1 MDWKNYILDAP
12 YNTLNL
18 PNGESLNFSNP
29 QEQSKSIKMENNIK
43 TDSKTN
49 FYDATN
55 KMVNDYLKNNQ
66 TMYDNIGKY
75 YDSYLFN
82 RKFDEYIKKV
92 DTERELK
99 NKIELT
105 DLNTIANIEILPY
118 QLPINKL
125 LIQLKNIWLNF
136 FINLTNFNNPFTNFK
151 ISDLFY
157 YGITLI
163 IIFLLIIILRLFFE

>member
-1 MDWKNYILDAP
+1 MMVYGN
-12 YNTLNL
+12 
-18 PNGESLNFSNP
+18 
-29 QEQSKSIKMENNIK
+29 MENNIK

-118 QLPINKL
+118 QLPINEI
-125 LIQLKNIWLNF
+125 LINLKNLWFYIFDNVIKLNLSLDILNTDNLFYFGISFIVIYIFFVMLNF
-136 FINLTNFNNPFTNFK
+136 
-151 ISDLFY
+151 
-157 YGITLI
+157 
-163 IIFLLIIILRLFFE
+163 IFE

>member
-1 MDWKNYILDAP
+1 MNLKNSILDAP

-18 PNGESLNFSNP
+18 PNGESLNFINP
-29 QEQSKSIKMENNIK
+29 QEKGELIKNENNAE
-43 TDSKTN
+43 TDAKNN
-49 FYDATN
+49 FYDVST
-55 KMVNDYLKNNQ
+55 KMANDYLKNNQ

-92 DTERELK
+92 DKERELK

-118 QLPINKL
+118 QLPIDKL

-136 FINLTNFNNPFTNFK
+136 FVNLTNFNNPFNDFK

-163 IIFLLIIILRLFFE
+163 IIFLLIIILTLFFE

>member
-43 TDSKTN
+43 TDSKNN

-75 YDSYLFN
+75 YGETPHCWLYYYQQKRSYPPFGKDYVGQNNLNSIKRLN
-82 RKFDEYIKKV
+82 R
-92 DTERELK
+92 T
-99 NKIELT
+99 
-105 DLNTIANIEILPY
+105 
-118 QLPINKL
+118 
-125 LIQLKNIWLNF
+125 
-136 FINLTNFNNPFTNFK
+136 
-151 ISDLFY
+151 S
-157 YGITLI
+157 
-163 IIFLLIIILRLFFE
+163 